1 MGSRVGGEA
10 RRFVS
15 PSMDLTFACRA
26 PEYLRSIVIEHKN
39 IGSVHNACS
48 PETRRRDVNARC
60 AMQVSQILRTCHRR
74 LQKVCVMTR
83 ARAVAAAMG
92 LSVIACATSAFG
104 GPQVYTYSV
113 LHPIYG
119 EIGTLTETINRSS
132 ETTRIDA
139 RLRIAVKLLGIVVSR
154 QETDTTEILHADR
167 LVSLQSVT
175 EKDGQHFEVHGRI
188 QGDQFVVNAMAA
200 SFAGPATIVPSDPW
214 VLKRTGEQTVVF
226 TDTGRITN
234 TYISGGDY
242 DTVSVNGASV
252 SARHFIVMGDKRQEV
267 WLDNREIPVMFRTV
281 EDGTPIDFV
290 LQNAMRALVPGAR

>member
-1 MGSRVGGEA
+1 
-10 RRFVS
+10 
-15 PSMDLTFACRA
+15 
-26 PEYLRSIVIEHKN
+26 
-39 IGSVHNACS
+39 
-48 PETRRRDVNARC
+48 
-60 AMQVSQILRTCHRR
+60 
-74 LQKVCVMTR
+74 MTR
-83 ARAVAAAMG
+83 ARAIAAAMG
-92 LSVIACATSAFG
+92 LSVIAGATPALA

-119 EIGTLTETINRSS
+119 EIGTLTDTIDRSP

-139 RLRIAVKLLGIVVSR
+139 RLRIAVKMLGIVVSR
-154 QETDTTEILHADR
+154 QETDTTEIMHGDR

-175 EKDGQHFEVHGRI
+175 EKDGRHFEVHGEV
-188 QGDQFVVNAMAA
+188 QGDQFVVNATAG
-200 SFAGPATIVPSDPW
+200 SFAGPATIAPSDPW

-234 TYISGGDY
+234 MYISGGDY

-290 LQNAMRALVPGAR
+290 LQNARMAPVPGAR